1 MSGNAA
7 PLRVGIIGCG
17 LIGEKRAKAV
27 GSWGRVTACADR
39 VLGRAEALARPCGA
53 QASAG
58 WRDVAG
64 AEDVDLCII
73 ATQHDSLAEITLA
86 AVEAGKHVL
95 VEKPAA
101 RRACGVG
108 RGH

>member
-1 MSGNAA
+1 MSENSA

-39 VLGRAEALARPCGA
+39 EFGRAETLARPREA
-53 QASAG
+53 RTSAD
-58 WRDVAG
+58 WRDVAK

-73 ATQHDSLAEITLA
+73 ATAHDSLAEITLA
-86 AVEAGKHVL
+86 AIS
-95 VEKPAA
+95 PASM
-101 RRACGVG
+101 CW
-108 RGH
+108 